1 MRLSPIILLAIACA
15 FLAGCGVRGRLATI
29 TRNASTVTLG
39 LPSDEQ
45 PVAEEWKSGTSGDTL
60 EVSELPQEEV
70 IIMKAVKDE
79 EGEMV
84 ATDVISAAMVS
95 ARFRNVAERHGK
107 VDLRFR
113 ITVPAILCESKWQI
127 RFHPDLY
134 VLGDTLSLDPV
145 LITGLDYRR
154 AQLRGYQ
161 QYERFVGSIISDE
174 SLLVDRGQLEVF
186 LKRNLPQVYAFRS
199 DTTFV
204 SDELFYS
211 AYGVTEQDAVA
222 HYVRRLKVWRNERR
236 KSLLDKKF
244 RQYVKVPIVSEGL
257 RLDTVMRS
265 VTGDFIYDYVQTLH
279 VQPKLRKAEIAL
291 SGNIFEQDKLVY
303 TIPRVDP
310 LTYYISSLSTLADG
324 TDRYVS
330 RIVERRV
337 EANTACYIAFDAGRS
352 EIVRALGENDGEMT
366 RIERNLASLA
376 RNEEF
381 DLDSIV
387 VTASASPEGSYASN
401 ALLTARRSA
410 AVASYFRGYLRH
422 VMDTLACQPHLLL
435 GADADEGDRPAAA
448 TGSDIHFISRNDPEN
463 WRMLDAIVGKDP
475 QLSEEDKRQYYACAD
490 ALDPD
495 LRERRMQSLPS
506 YLYIRSNLYPRL
518 RTVKF
523 DFYLHRKGMEQDTL
537 YTTVLDTTY
546 MRGVQ
551 AIRDRDY
558 KQAVSVLRPY
568 HDYNAAVAF
577 CSLDYNA
584 SALEILESLDPTPQV
599 EYLKAIVYS
608 RTGRRREAL
617 SCYER
622 SCEADPSFRHRGNLD
637 PEISDLVKSSRQT
650 HY

>member
-1 MRLSPIILLAIACA
+1 MRPYLIILLAIACA
-15 FLAGCGVRGRLATI
+15 LAAGCGVRGRLATI

-39 LPSDEQ
+39 LPYDE
-45 PVAEEWKSGTSGDTL
+45 PVAEEWKSGLTGDTV
-60 EVSELPQEEV
+60 EVSEQPQEEV

-79 EGEMV
+79 DGDMV

-113 ITVPAILCESKWQI
+113 ITVPALLCESKWQI

-161 QYERFVGSIISDE
+161 QYEKFIGSIISDE
-174 SLLVDRGQLEVF
+174 SLLVDRSQLEIF
-186 LKRNLPQVYAFRS
+186 LKRNLPQVYAFRT

-222 HYVRRLKVWRNERR
+222 HYVRRFRVWRNERK
-236 KSLLDKKF
+236 KSLIDRKF
-244 RQYVKVPIVSEGL
+244 HQYVKVPIVSEGL

-265 VTGDFIYDYVQTLH
+265 VSGDFIYDYVQTLH

-291 SGNIFEQDKLVY
+291 SGTIFEQDRLVY
-303 TIPRVDP
+303 TIPKVDP
-310 LTYYISSLSTLADG
+310 LTYYISSLSTLVDG
-324 TDRYVS
+324 SDKYLS
-330 RIVERRV
+330 RIIERRV
-337 EANTACYIAFDAGRS
+337 EANTACYIAFDVGRADV
-352 EIVRALGENDGEMT
+352 VRTLGENDAEIS
-366 RIERNLASLA
+366 RIEKNLNALA
-376 RNEEF
+376 RNEEY

-401 ALLTARRSA
+401 AGLTSRRSA
-410 AVASYFRGYLRH
+410 SVASYFRTYLRG
-422 VMDTLACQPHLLL
+422 VMDTLATQPQLLL
-435 GADADEGDRPAAA
+435 GADADDTDRRART
-448 TGSDIHFISRNDPEN
+448 TGNDIHFISRSDPEN

-475 QLSEEDKRQYYACAD
+475 QLSDEEKRQYYACAE
-490 ALDPD
+490 AGDPD
-495 LRERRMQSLPS
+495 LRERRMQSLSS
-506 YLYIRSNLYPRL
+506 YRYIRQNLYPRL

-523 DFYLHRKGMEQDTL
+523 DFFLHRKGMEQDTL
-537 YTTVLDTTY
+537 YTTVVDTAY

-558 KQAVSVLRPY
+558 KTAVSILRPY

-584 SALEILESLDPTPQV
+584 SALEILESLDRTPQV
-599 EYLKAIVYS
+599 EYMLAIVYS
-608 RTGRRREAL
+608 RTGRKREAL
-617 SCYER
+617 SCYEHC
-622 SCEADPSFRHRGNLD
+622 CEADPSFRHRGNLD
-637 PEISDLVKSSRQT
+637 PEISELVKNIRQT
-650 HY
+650 P

>member
-1 MRLSPIILLAIACA
+1 MRHAPIISLAIVCV
-15 FLAGCGVRGRLATI
+15 LAGCGVRGRLATI

-39 LPSDEQ
+39 LPYDDP
-45 PVAEEWKSGTSGDTL
+45 PVAEEWKNGTACDTL
-60 EVSELPQEEV
+60 ELRELPQEEV

-84 ATDVISAAMVS
+84 ATDVINAAMVS

-134 VLGDTLSLDPV
+134 VLGDTLALDPV

-161 QYERFVGSIISDE
+161 QYERFVGSIITDE
-174 SLLVDRGQLEVF
+174 SLLLDRAQLEIF

-211 AYGVTEQDAVA
+211 AYGVTEQDALA
-222 HYVRRLKVWRNERR
+222 HYVRRFKTWRNERR

-244 RQYVKVPIVSEGL
+244 HQYIKVPIVSEGL

-265 VTGDFIYDYVQTLH
+265 ATGDFIYDYVQTLH

-291 SGNIFEQDKLVY
+291 AGNIFEQDRLVY

-324 TDRYVS
+324 SERYLT

-352 EIVRALGENDGEMT
+352 DIVRSLGDNDAEMA
-366 RIERNLASLA
+366 RIEHNLSALA
-376 RNEEF
+376 RNEAF

-401 ALLTARRSA
+401 ASLTARRSA
-410 AVASYFRGYLRH
+410 SVAAYFRGYLSK
-422 VMDTLACQPHLLL
+422 VMDTLAREPQLLL
-435 GADADEGDRPAAA
+435 GADADDRDRPARPAR
-448 TGSDIHFISRNDPEN
+448 GDIHFISRNDPEN

-475 QLSEEDKRQYYACAD
+475 QLTDRDRQQYAACAE
-490 ALDPD
+490 APD
-495 LRERRMQSLPS
+495 LDQRERRMQSLPS
-506 YLYIRSNLYPRL
+506 YLYIRQNLYPRL

-537 YTTVLDTTY
+537 HTTVLDTAY

-558 KQAVSVLRPY
+558 KTAVSILRPY

-584 SALEILESLDPTPQV
+584 SALEILESLDRTPQV
-599 EYLKAIVYS
+599 EYMLAIVYS

-617 SCYER
+617 QCYER
-622 SCEADPSFRHRGNLD
+622 CCEAEPSFRHRGNLD
-637 PEISDLVKSSRQT
+637 PEISALLKNPR
-650 HY
+650 